1 MSEKLYK
8 ATFRG
13 VRKTAKSPSY
23 NDKDACYR
31 WLADNSHRIHGELL
45 VYEIDINKAQ
55 NNEEM
60 IATANEYPN
69 LRFDKEQYIN
79 ENTFHNAEHHAFS
92 LGRQTLFGI
101 LNRREDAKLGLA

>member
-23 NDKDACYR
+23 SDKSACYR
-31 WLADNSHRIHGELL
+31 WLASNAHRIHGELL
-45 VYEIDINKAQ
+45 VYEIDVNQARGGQ
-55 NNEEM
+55 ET

-69 LRFDKEQYIN
+69 LCLDTEQFIT
-79 ENTFHNAEHHAFS
+79 ENTFHNAESNSFS

-101 LNRREDAKLGLA
+101 LNYKEDKKLGLA